1 MNNPITHRPIIDNWW
16 RCIVNAQVALKQYG
30 QVRVNAAVAGASS
43 HDLIKMLYDGLLER
57 IAQMKGA
64 MEQKNIELKNKKV
77 NQAVAIV
84 SGLRESL
91 NHDSGV
97 ELSTRLD
104 DIYDYVQ
111 RRLWQAHT
119 QNNVEILDECTS
131 LVSEISGAWEEIG
144 SQV

>member
-1 MNNPITHRPIIDNWW
+1 M
-16 RCIVNAQVALKQYG
+16 NAQVALKQYG
-30 QVRVNAAVAGASS
+30 QVKVNAGVAGASS

-57 IAQMKGA
+57 IAQTKGA
-64 MEQKNIELKNKKV
+64 MEQKNIELKNKRL

-97 ELSTRLD
+97 ELSARLD

-119 QNNVEILDECTS
+119 QNNSEILDECTA

>member
-1 MNNPITHRPIIDNWW
+1 M
-16 RCIVNAQVALKQYG
+16 NAQVALKQYG

-64 MEQKNIELKNKKV
+64 MEQKNIELKNKRA

-119 QNNVEILDECTS
+119 QNDPSMLDECTS
-131 LVSEISGAWEEIG
+131 LVSEISGAWKEIG
-144 SQV
+144 PQV

>member
-1 MNNPITHRPIIDNWW
+1 
-16 RCIVNAQVALKQYG
+16 VNAQVALKQYG

-64 MEQKNIELKNKKV
+64 MEQKNIELKNKRA

-119 QNNVEILDECTS
+119 QNDPSMLDECTS
-131 LVSEISGAWEEIG
+131 LVSEISGAWKEIG
-144 SQV
+144 PQV